1 MGARATSS
9 TMVAH
14 GKMLMVAGVVA
25 LTARNLTF
33 VPPPASSLRPVPISA
48 AAGAV
53 AALGCA
59 PAFADEIGDAAA
71 KLSKAAYPFMKE
83 VPWNS
88 NLYNLNPGSA
98 DAVSW
103 AKAIGKIIDMGAAMD
118 TKLLKAGADAHHA
131 AIGGL
136 PASGV
141 CSEAQLTAITAAI
154 GRMIASVPESKT
166 MDVYNSVGA
175 LVDSSVPQYLM
186 STVKE
191 ADAKAAYAALVDF
204 AGVVKANPITPSTP
218 ASTVSGGSIGPAAS
232 KLAAAAYPLIK
243 DVDWTSDLALKPI
256 PGADPQKVTK
266 AIGKMITMGAAMDG
280 ASLKEAANA
289 HVKAIG
295 GMDAKGVLSQ
305 SDFASI
311 NAGLGKAIASVPT
324 SKVMDVYNSM
334 AQVVGSSGVPN
345 KLFSTVN
352 QADAQAAYNA
362 LLEFKDVVKAA
373 QR

>member
-1 MGARATSS
+1 MG
-9 TMVAH
+9 VAH
-14 GKMLMVAGVVA
+14 GKMLVVAGVVA
-25 LTARNLTF
+25 LTARHLTF
-33 VPPPASSLRPVPISA
+33 VSPPASSLRPVPISA
-48 AAGAV
+48 AAGTV

-88 NLYNLNPGSA
+88 NLYNLNPGST

-103 AKAIGKIIDMGAAMD
+103 AKAIGKMIDMGAAMD

-141 CSEAQLTAITAAI
+141 CSESQLTAITAAI
-154 GRMIASVPESKT
+154 GHMIASVPESKT

-175 LVDSSVPQYLM
+175 LVDPKVPEYLM

-218 ASTVSGGSIGPAAS
+218 ASAVSGGSIGPAAS
-232 KLAAAAYPLIK
+232 KLAAAAYPFIK
-243 DVDWTSDLALKPI
+243 DVDWTSDLFLKP
-256 PGADPQKVTK
+256 
-266 AIGKMITMGAAMDG
+266 
-280 ASLKEAANA
+280 
-289 HVKAIG
+289 
-295 GMDAKGVLSQ
+295 
-305 SDFASI
+305 
-311 NAGLGKAIASVPT
+311 VP
-324 SKVMDVYNSM
+324 
-334 AQVVGSSGVPN
+334 
-345 KLFSTVN
+345 
-352 QADAQAAYNA
+352 
-362 LLEFKDVVKAA
+362 
-373 QR
+373 